1 MGVGSVLFV
10 HELFLGRVEPSGRPT
25 RGVWRMTNARKY
37 SRISTVLLAVFSLLS
52 LLAVAQEK
60 KEFSCTVGP
69 GAVIS
74 VTNNYGPIT
83 IKPSGSN

>member
-1 MGVGSVLFV
+1 
-10 HELFLGRVEPSGRPT
+10 
-25 RGVWRMTNARKY
+25 MTNSRKY